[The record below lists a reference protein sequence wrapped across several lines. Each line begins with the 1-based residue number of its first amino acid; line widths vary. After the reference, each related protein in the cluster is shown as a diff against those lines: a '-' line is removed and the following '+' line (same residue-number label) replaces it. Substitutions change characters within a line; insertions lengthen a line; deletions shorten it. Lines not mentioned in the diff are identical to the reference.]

1 MMVPGD
7 EESAGLS
14 YRYPMNTFKGD
25 TGNKIRL
32 APRREM
38 VPDSFSYFF
47 NMAGAHASS
56 ACGAIAT
63 ATIL

>member
-1 MMVPGD
+1 MAGD
-7 EESAGLS
+7 EESVELS
-14 YRYPMNTFKGD
+14 CRYPMKTFKGD
-25 TGNKIRL
+25 SGNKIRP
-32 APRREM
+32 ATRRER

>member
-1 MMVPGD
+1 
-7 EESAGLS
+7 
-14 YRYPMNTFKGD
+14 MNTFTGD
-25 TGNKIRL
+25 AGNKIRPDPARL
-32 APRREM
+32 AARM